1 MPSLRDTI
9 AELAS
14 RLASG
19 VLSALRDAPLEELLG
34 ELDGGGP
41 RRRGARA
48 VSAFRVSEPIA
59 PFAGGGRGRTRGGA
73 RLPRRSA
80 DQIEGVVDRIVA
92 LLRANPE
99 GLRSEHIRDQLG
111 LSAKELPRPLKEAER
126 DKKIW
131 KEGEKRATTY
141 FAGGPQGG
149 KTGAKKPARSPTAP
163 NVKRAT
169 KASKSVASPAKT
181 TKTVRT
187 RSDAKKAEKKA
198 PSAAPPPAAASAPAE
213 SAT

>member
-19 VLSALRDAPLEELLG
+19 VLSAIRDAPMGELLG

-41 RRRGARA
+41 RGRGARA
-48 VSAFRVSEPIA
+48 AAVRVSEPIA

-80 DQIEGVVDRIVA
+80 NQIEGVVDRIVA

-131 KEGEKRATTY
+131 KEGQKRATTY
-141 FAGGPQGG
+141 FAGDSGG
-149 KTGAKKPARSPTAP
+149 NSRGNSRGKKAAKSGKSAAAPAS
-163 NVKRAT
+163 KQAT
-169 KASKSVASPAKT
+169 KASKSVAPASKT
-181 TKTVRT
+181 RKAKA
-187 RSDAKKAEKKA
+187 DKKAS
-198 PSAAPPPAAASAPAE
+198 SAAPPPALASAPAE